1 MIDPIT
7 RWFEAMKSNN
17 KEVMRIVNLVQ
28 IIWPIRYPW
37 PTETIREPGSEIVVH
52 EFKNTLTEE

>member
-7 RWFEAMKSNN
+7 RWFEAMQSNN

-37 PTETIREPGSEIVVH
+37 PQKPFVNQDRKSLLMSLKIP
-52 EFKNTLTEE
+52 